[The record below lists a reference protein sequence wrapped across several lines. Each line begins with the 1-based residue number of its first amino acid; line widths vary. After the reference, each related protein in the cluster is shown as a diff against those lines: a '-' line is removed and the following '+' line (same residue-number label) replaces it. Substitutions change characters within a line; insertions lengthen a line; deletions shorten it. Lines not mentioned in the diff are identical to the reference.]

1 MHPPATAPA
10 TAQQASR
17 GARSGSATASGANR
31 APLGPGTA
39 ELCSTSHVAVAV
51 PAQPDS
57 AQRCKAAMTRES
69 IRLSN
74 DAGAHR
80 NGGSCEPRAPSLAA
94 RLGIPWVMARALLDS
109 RLLPT
114 AEDLL
119 MAFMPDRRSTF
130 GSLAALV
137 TVMACSGGRSDA
149 APSTDSPR
157 TVRATTSAPAANAA
171 APFAFTDADLDAY
184 EKGMRKEIELV

>member
-17 GARSGSATASGANR
+17 GARSGSATASGANT

-69 IRLSN
+69 IALSN

-80 NGGSCEPRAPSLAA
+80 NGGQLRASRPFARGPVRHTLGDGASAA
-94 RLGIPWVMARALLDS
+94 RLS
-109 RLLPT
+109 
-114 AEDLL
+114 
-119 MAFMPDRRSTF
+119 
-130 GSLAALV
+130 SLAYR
-137 TVMACSGGRSDA
+137 GGFVDGIHPG
-149 APSTDSPR
+149 PSLDVWFPR
-157 TVRATTSAPAANAA
+157 RPR
-171 APFAFTDADLDAY
+171 Y
-184 EKGMRKEIELV
+184 R